1 MKIYSI
7 NDNGRRITLLSL
19 SFPLLFQSILN
30 QIYGTLGTMQMSGY
44 SDIAVSGT
52 GIACSVI
59 NIASFILN
67 MVVNGTVILS
77 AVAIGA
83 DNREKVARYAGTSSI
98 VGVLIAAVL
107 SVIGFIFAGEFITM
121 MNLEGDAYS
130 YAVEYLKIRIAFL
143 PVSAV
148 SSIFSSLIICNGFP
162 KITIYIGF
170 FGSTLSLILG
180 YIALYTKLESIIDPK
195 YSMAIVANICQLIT
209 FIITASAYKKH
220 KFGFKLRFHPGDA
233 AKILRLGI
241 PGGMALLMYMLAQ
254 TITTSYVADMGID
267 AINTKIYI
275 SGIVSYIPMLGYSIS
290 QANSVFMGRFRGSGD
305 FGSMKILFRQ
315 NTALALI
322 TNIVL
327 TLVVFIFHRPLMSIF
342 TDNPDIINASG
353 MIFLLDLLVEIPRAI
368 NNVSEN
374 SLNPNGDVKIT
385 FITSTL
391 SCWLGSVLLSYILC
405 VVFKFELVGIWIAF
419 IADES
424 IKAIIYLLRWKSDK
438 WQKTKI

>member
-1 MKIYSI
+1 
-7 NDNGRRITLLSL
+7 
-19 SFPLLFQSILN
+19 
-30 QIYGTLGTMQMSGY
+30 MQMSGY

-209 FIITASAYKKH
+209 FIITASKSE
-220 KFGFKLRFHPGDA
+220 
-233 AKILRLGI
+233 AKR
-241 PGGMALLMYMLAQ
+241 
-254 TITTSYVADMGID
+254 S
-267 AINTKIYI
+267 
-275 SGIVSYIPMLGYSIS
+275 
-290 QANSVFMGRFRGSGD
+290 
-305 FGSMKILFRQ
+305 
-315 NTALALI
+315 
-322 TNIVL
+322 
-327 TLVVFIFHRPLMSIF
+327 
-342 TDNPDIINASG
+342 
-353 MIFLLDLLVEIPRAI
+353 
-368 NNVSEN
+368 
-374 SLNPNGDVKIT
+374 
-385 FITSTL
+385 
-391 SCWLGSVLLSYILC
+391 
-405 VVFKFELVGIWIAF
+405 
-419 IADES
+419 
-424 IKAIIYLLRWKSDK
+424 
-438 WQKTKI
+438 